1 MKQRYLIHI
10 GIVVLLSVLFLSC
23 EENGAGRTSV
33 IFEEQQTVQSEN
45 WDLEDIQMSGELII
59 LTIYG
64 PVSYFES
71 HGSCFGHQYMLANE
85 YAKSI
90 GVGIRVDVSRSQKEL
105 INKLERG
112 EGDIVAYNLNIS
124 DSLRDKVIYCGEEE
138 ITCFIDS
145 LLKMK
150 VISSYS
156 SSNNM
161 AWAVRKQSGN
171 LAHSLC
177 AWMLN
182 NRNSFFDMATVT
194 ISDRKGNKI
203 LPRRNVYAP
212 ALNLAKGEISVYD
225 RIFKHYSIVCDW
237 DWRLLAA
244 QAYQE
249 SAFDCNAVSWM
260 GAMGLMQ
267 IMPATARHLGIKEE
281 SIFNPEINVKG
292 AVKLIKELD
301 AHYSDIADRSER
313 RKFILAAY
321 NAGPGHVDDARTL
334 TAKSGLNPNVW
345 NNNVDGYVLKMD
357 DERYYN
363 DPSVKHGYFRGEET
377 YNYVYDIM
385 RRWDVYRRNGK

>member
-1 MKQRYLIHI
+1 MKQRYLVYI
-10 GIVVLLSVLFLSC
+10 GVAVLLSVLFFSC

-225 RIFKHYSIVCDW
+225 RIFKRYSIVCDW

-267 IMPATARHLGIKEE
+267 IMPATAIHLGIKEDD
-281 SIFNPEINVKG
+281 IFNPEINVKG
-292 AVKLIKELD
+292 AVNLIKELNS
-301 AHYSDIADRSER
+301 HYSDIDADSER
-313 RKFILAAY
+313 IKFVLAAY
-321 NAGPGHVDDARTL
+321 NAGPGHIDDARVL
-334 TAKSGLNPNVW
+334 ARKYGKDPNKW
-345 NNNVDGYVLKMD
+345 EHNVDKYVLLMSQ
-357 DERYYN
+357 DEYYN
-363 DPSVKHGYFRGEET
+363 EQEVKHGYFRGEET
-377 YNYVYDIM
+377 YNYVYSIM
-385 RRWDVYRRNGK
+385 ERWNKYRRKS